1 MNGHPMGEPAFVEL
15 LTSSL
20 ADVHDRLMPA

>member
-1 MNGHPMGEPAFVEL
+1 MNGHPTEERAYVEL

>member
-1 MNGHPMGEPAFVEL
+1 MGEPAFVEL